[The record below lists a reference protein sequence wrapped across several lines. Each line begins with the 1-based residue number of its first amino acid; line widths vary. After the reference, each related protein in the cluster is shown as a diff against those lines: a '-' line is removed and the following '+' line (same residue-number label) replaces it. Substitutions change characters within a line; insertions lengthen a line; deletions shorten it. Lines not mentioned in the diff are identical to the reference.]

1 MGKKKTKEDS
11 DEVEIIAGI
20 GADDIEDAII
30 KEYGNILLSGNSI
43 KDARQIVIPVS
54 PAINIGIGGGVPEGT
69 WFVLTGKPKVGKTT
83 TALHFAV
90 KAQQLKYAN
99 PKLCPEGRRVYYLN
113 VEGRIKERDLEGF
126 PGLDM
131 SRFKMIQSEPGNILN
146 AEKYLSIAE
155 KLITSVPGC
164 VIIIDSYSALCT
176 EAEMVGSM
184 SDQQRAD
191 GAKLLA
197 KFCRKMANIVPVNRC
212 IIVGITHI
220 MSDPSGLSKGDRE
233 KSGNAVAFQAD
244 IKIWGKWGEEWKLGE
259 KQIGQKAHW
268 DVKFSAIGPP
278 GAKVIS
284 LLRYGIGI
292 DEESELAQMIID
304 MGFAQASGAWYGLT
318 YLIDAE
324 SAEFKDLPPKEK
336 KKAIY
341 DASKKCQGL
350 EGLRRFLIDNPD
362 EKKKIESQIYDMM
375 GIKQC

>member
-1 MGKKKTKEDS
+1 MGKKKALKDDEQKE
-11 DEVEIIAGI
+11 EVSGF
-20 GADDIEDAII
+20 GADDIEESII
-30 KEYGNILLSGNSI
+30 EEYGNILLSGNSI

-54 PAINIGIGGGVPEGT
+54 PAINIGIGGGIPEGT

-99 PKLCPEGRRVYYLN
+99 PKLCPDGRRVYYLN

-131 SRFKMIQSEPGNILN
+131 NRFKMIQSEPGNILN

-164 VIIIDSYSALCT
+164 VIIIDSYSSLCT

-184 SDQQRAD
+184 ADQQRAD

-212 IIVGITHI
+212 IVVGITHI
-220 MSDPSGLSKGDRE
+220 MSDPSGMSKGDRE

-244 IKIWGKWGEEWKLGE
+244 IKLWGKWGEEWKLGE

-268 DVKFSAIGPP
+268 DIKFSAIGPP

-292 DEESELAQMIID
+292 DEESELAQLAVDIGLIKAK
-304 MGFAQASGAWYGLT
+304 GSWYGLIFLQET
-318 YLIDAE
+318 AE
-324 SAEFKDLPPKEK
+324 YES
-336 KKAIY
+336 
-341 DASKKCQGL
+341 SVKCQGL
-350 EGLRRFLIDNPD
+350 EGIRKHLIDNPAD
-362 EKKKIESQIYDMM
+362 KIKLEHQIYDLM